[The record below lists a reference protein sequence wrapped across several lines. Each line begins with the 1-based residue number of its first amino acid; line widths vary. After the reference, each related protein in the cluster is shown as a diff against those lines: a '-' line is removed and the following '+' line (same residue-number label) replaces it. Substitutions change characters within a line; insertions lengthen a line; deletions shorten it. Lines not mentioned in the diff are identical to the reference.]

1 MEHLA
6 RRCVFTVLTGFYEPL
21 NEQPA
26 ARDSRL
32 PFICFTDDPAVASE
46 TWEVRRFTPIFPGDA
61 IRSARTI
68 KILPFA
74 QLPEFDQSL
83 YIDNSVLLTSPP
95 EDLFAAAD
103 LSPGLCLPLHSFH
116 ASLLDEFAAVA
127 RDQLD
132 DPARIAGQLAEYME
146 HHAALLT
153 APLFWTGMM
162 LRDHRHERMRAAM
175 ADWLARVY
183 LYSRRDQLSAPL
195 ALHRNGLVPADLAID
210 NHESPFHRWPQ
221 LSGRRAAARLWER
234 QDAATALRA
243 CEVEREICRQRLQR
257 LEYEHVVLLQSTS
270 WRALAPLRA
279 VMRRLRGG
287 SSRLGDEV

>member
-1 MEHLA
+1 MEQQVL
-6 RRCVFTVLTGFYEPL
+6 RCVFTVLTGGYEPL

-32 PFICFTDDPAVASE
+32 RFICFTDDPALTSE
-46 TWEVRRFTPIFPGDA
+46 TWEMRRFTPVFPGDA

-83 YIDNSVLLTSPP
+83 YIDNSVLLTGPP
-95 EDLFAAAD
+95 EELFAAAD
-103 LSPGLCLPLHSFH
+103 LSSGVCLPRHSFH
-116 ASLLDEFAAVA
+116 LSLLDEFAAVA
-127 RDQLD
+127 RDKLD

-146 HHAALLT
+146 HHPALLT

-162 LRDHRHERMRAAM
+162 LRDHRHAAMRAAM
-175 ADWLARVY
+175 ADWLARIY

-195 ALHRNGLVPADLAID
+195 AFHRNGLVPADLAID
-210 NHESPFHRWPQ
+210 NHESPFHQWPQ
-221 LSGRRAAARLWER
+221 LGGRRAAARLWER
-234 QDAATALRA
+234 QDAGTALRA
-243 CEVEREICRQRLQR
+243 CAVERDICSQRLQR
-257 LEYEHVVLLQSTS
+257 LDYEHAVLLQSTS

-279 VMRRLRGG
+279 VMRRVRGG
-287 SSRLGDEV
+287 R